1 MVLVAEAGD
10 DDDKDSAD
18 WGLVCWWCFSQ
29 LIGVD
34 DDDEDD
40 VSVAGLYMEYMMM
53 PVTMTA
59 TTWSGCDVLVN
70 ILMMRNGRGS

>member
-1 MVLVAEAGD
+1 MAEAAG
-10 DDDKDSAD
+10 DDDKDSAVD
-18 WGLVCWWCFSQ
+18 WGLVCWWWCFSQ

>member
-1 MVLVAEAGD
+1 MAVAG
-10 DDDKDSAD
+10 DDDKDSAVD